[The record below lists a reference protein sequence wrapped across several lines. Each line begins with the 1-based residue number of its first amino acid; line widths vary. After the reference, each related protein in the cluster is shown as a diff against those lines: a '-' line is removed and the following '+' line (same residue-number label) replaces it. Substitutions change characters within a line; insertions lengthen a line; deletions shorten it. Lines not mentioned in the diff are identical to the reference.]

1 MRLNIAGR
9 KNVGRRWPMRLPS
22 RRGTIGAC
30 RYLVI
35 LGFGGITFDA
45 LGDTRRT
52 IGFYEQALQ
61 IARETGDR
69 RNEGA
74 VLWNMALALDKVGD
88 RPRTTICAE
97 ATLVIFE
104 EIESPYT
111 EMVRNRLAEWKA
123 SEV

>member
-1 MRLNIAGR
+1 MA
-9 KNVGRRWPMRLPS
+9 
-22 RRGTIGAC
+22 
-30 RYLVI
+30 LVI
-35 LGFGGITFDA
+35 LGFGGIAFDA